1 MLAISMN
8 FELSF
13 YQCKIFKSKNVKW
26 MNKYVQIEGL
36 QELLVVLQLSIRID
50 YELEYQIGNRYD
62 NERPEIGEPTDIL
75 NHEY

>member
-1 MLAISMN
+1 MN
-8 FELSF
+8 QYL
-13 YQCKIFKSKNVKW
+13 
-26 MNKYVQIEGL
+26 QIEGL
-36 QELLVVLQLSIRID
+36 QELLVVLQLSIRLD